1 MLLRFWLLYKLIL
14 RYSFCQDSSSN
25 NLLKKGCFMDDKFI
39 FCLEAVNDVDV
50 DSTTE
55 VVKNLEQLAFKQ
67 GIDSIY
73 KTCDTI
79 EGLEEG
85 LNALLYDDHNFKN
98 YEIIYL
104 VMPGEANN
112 IRINDYYYSLEEIA
126 ELFEGRMKGKI
137 LHFANAKIL
146 DLSPEE
152 SQYFLDVTGAKAISG
167 YGEASVKVTSS
178 GLDKAFFSL
187 FEEDENVIEV
197 VEELHQKYYAMCK
210 LLDFRLYY

>member
-1 MLLRFWLLYKLIL
+1 
-14 RYSFCQDSSSN
+14 
-25 NLLKKGCFMDDKFI
+25 MDDEKFI
-39 FCLEAVNDVDV
+39 FCLEAVDDVEV
-50 DSTTE
+50 DSNSE
-55 VVKNLEQLAFKQ
+55 VLKNLEQLAFNQ

-79 EGLEEG
+79 EGLEES

-104 VMPGEANN
+104 VMPGEGNN
-112 IRINDYYYSLEEIA
+112 ICLNNYYYSFEEIA

-137 LHFANAKIL
+137 IHFANAKVL
-146 DLSPEE
+146 DLTAEE
-152 SQYFLDVTGAKAISG
+152 SQYFLDITGARAVSG
-167 YGEASVKVTSS
+167 YGEMTRSVTSS

-187 FEEDENVIEV
+187 FEETDDVIDI
-197 VEELHQKYYAMCK
+197 VEELHQNYYALCK